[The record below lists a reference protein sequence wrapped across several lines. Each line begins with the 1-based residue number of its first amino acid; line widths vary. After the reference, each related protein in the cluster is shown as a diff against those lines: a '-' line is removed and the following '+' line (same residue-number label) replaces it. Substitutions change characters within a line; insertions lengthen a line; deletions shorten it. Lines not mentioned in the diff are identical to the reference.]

1 MKYKIEKDAAYKR
14 WQEAIE
20 NASKNSNER
29 HTTNGNVFSNAW
41 KALCEGIKNAGNTIL
56 EFLPFFNS

>member
-1 MKYKIEKDAAYKR
+1 MEKDAAYKR

-20 NASKNSNER
+20 NANKNSNER

-41 KALCEGIKNAGNTIL
+41 KSLCEGIQKAGNTIL
-56 EFLPFFNS
+56 EFLPFFNN